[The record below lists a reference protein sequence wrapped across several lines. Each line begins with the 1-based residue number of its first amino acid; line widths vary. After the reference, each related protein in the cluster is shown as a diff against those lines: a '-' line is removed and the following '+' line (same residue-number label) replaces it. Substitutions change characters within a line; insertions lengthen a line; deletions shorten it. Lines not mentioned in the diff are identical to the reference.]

1 MNTEHGNEHCL
12 CLALS
17 GDRLYHFV
25 CLSRILGEMESS
37 GEPPTTPK
45 RQPTNHKPPCAL
57 WMGIRDAGWSRH
69 TGPEQSQPIE
79 HWAMSDERFS
89 LPGEKA
95 ANPSGRL
102 TSDHH

>member
-1 MNTEHGNEHCL
+1 
-12 CLALS
+12 
-17 GDRLYHFV
+17 
-25 CLSRILGEMESS
+25 
-37 GEPPTTPK
+37 
-45 RQPTNHKPPCAL
+45 
-57 WMGIRDAGWSRH
+57 MGIRDAGWSRH